1 MRLTRGIVLAT
12 CAAAVFGPPAAAV
25 AGEGAPAP
33 HLRSAI
39 LEAVK
44 RNRGLCCKV
53 TPIRLKKV
61 VVSADGRFARAT
73 TAGGNALEQATVILW
88 RGVPRWA
95 VVEYGTDVTGCGFIP
110 RSIIAAFFS
119 EMVARACTSEIPSDP
134 FFRGGDPAKVRRVAE
149 GDSWLADYARGERLL
164 DLSSITISKRDGFA
178 AVGARV
184 QTRVGRAT
192 RFGLLRRG
200 TAMWSLIDV
209 TSHRERLGCGL
220 LRSDE
225 RSALRLPQGCSG

>member
-1 MRLTRGIVLAT
+1 MRLTRGIVVAT
-12 CAAAVFGPPAAAV
+12 CMAAVFGLPAAAV
-25 AGEGAPAP
+25 AGEWAAGP
-33 HLRSAI
+33 HTSSPI

-110 RSIIAAFFS
+110 RSVIVDFFS
-119 EMVARACTSEIPSDP
+119 EMVARACTSEIQSDP
-134 FFRGGDPAKVRRVAE
+134 FFRGGDPAKVRRAAE
-149 GDSWLADYARGERLL
+149 GDSWLADHGRGERLV
-164 DLSSITISKRDGFA
+164 DLLSMTISKRDGFA
-178 AVGARV
+178 EVVASV

-209 TSHRERLGCGL
+209 TSQQERLGCGL
-220 LRSDE
+220 LRNEE
-225 RSALRLPQGCSG
+225 RRALRLPQGCGG